1 MTTTATTPAGR
12 PIAGRSIR
20 DEWRR
25 RLSFS
30 NLSVIYILIAL
41 VAFFGIWKT
50 DLFLTYET
58 FSGVLNQNA
67 IQALMALS
75 LILALSSGVFD
86 LSIGYTM
93 SLASMTTAYL
103 VSPSFQY
110 LTPMSAI
117 VISMLVALVVGLVN
131 ATIVVVFKID
141 SFIGTLATGSI
152 FYSAA
157 VYLTDNVPISVG
169 SSTIRELGRWELAG
183 LGAPVFV
190 VAVVAVLLWYL
201 MGHTPLGRSIY
212 ATGLGPEA
220 TRLAGIRTN
229 GIRFASLL
237 VSAQLAGIAGVLA
250 TAKFNQGSA
259 AVGNPYLIQA
269 FAAAFLGAT
278 LFRGSL
284 FNAVGT
290 VVAVILL
297 GTITVGLALAG
308 VVQQWVPYAFQGL
321 ILIAALGL
329 GGLRR
334 RTKVATSEPEAAG
347 AGDAQNPDS
356 PTQAPPG
363 SVFHP
368 DRDPAVTTPHRTG
381 L

>member
-1 MTTTATTPAGR
+1 MTTTANPRTPSAVGGR
-12 PIAGRSIR
+12 TSRE
-20 DEWRR
+20 EWRR
-25 RLSFS
+25 RVSFS

-41 VAFFGIWKT
+41 VVFFGTWKT
-50 DLFLTYET
+50 DLFLTYDT
-58 FSGVLNQNA
+58 FSGMLNQNA

-75 LILALSSGVFD
+75 LVLALSCGVFD

-93 SLASMTTAYL
+93 SLTSMTTAYL
-103 VSPSFQY
+103 VSSSFQN
-110 LTPMSAI
+110 LTPTSAI
-117 VISMLVALVVGLVN
+117 FLSILVALAVGLIN

-169 SSTIRELGRWELAG
+169 SSTIRDLGRWEFAG

-190 VAVVAVLLWYL
+190 VAVVAALLWYV
-201 MGHTPLGRSIY
+201 MGHTPVGRSIY

-220 TRLAGIRTN
+220 ARLAGIRTN
-229 GIRFASLL
+229 GIRFVSLL
-237 VSAQLAGIAGVLA
+237 VSAQLAGIAGILA

-269 FAAAFLGAT
+269 FAAVFLGAT

-290 VVAVILL
+290 VIAVVLL

-308 VVQQWVPYAFQGL
+308 IVQQWVPYAFQGL
-321 ILIAALGL
+321 ILIAALAL

-334 RTKVATSEPEAAG
+334 RTRVAVSSPDVDPEN
-347 AGDAQNPDS
+347 DAHDPSS
-356 PTQAPPG
+356 PTQAPAS
-363 SVFHP
+363 SVLAP
-368 DRDPAVTTPHRTG
+368 DHDAAVTTPHRTG